1 MDQYEKR
8 HEIMLLEE
16 WDKRV
21 NKVNSLETL
30 FTTQELELFA
40 GKANRGS
47 LAGRY
52 IIKKLLFTHLQHA
65 GDYREIEIL
74 NDDFGKP
81 ILRLSDHL
89 QSCCQS
95 KGIRH
100 VCCSIS
106 HSRKRVVG
114 MIIFDKGG
122 KRII

>member
-16 WDKRV
+16 WDKHFCRQDL
-21 NKVNSLETL
+21 LEAFFTQKELRL
-30 FTTQELELFA
+30 FP

-52 IIKKLLFTHLQHA
+52 LIKKLLLTHLQHE

-81 ILRLSDHL
+81 ILRLSDRL
-89 QSCCQS
+89 KDYCQS
-95 KGIRH
+95 TGIQH
-100 VCCSIS
+100 MCCSIS

-114 MIIFDKGG
+114 MLIFEQ
-122 KRII
+122 